1 MPGRKLLV
9 WFGVVLGVLFLCSYL
24 VWAGVSDNATSTAS
38 VVPEKIRKEF
48 IEAVKKD
55 DVEKVRK
62 LIESGKIGLNQALD
76 DVKNVPLHY
85 SAYYGALKVTQFL
98 VEKGADVNIKDV
110 GGVTP
115 LSMAAYGNHTAVARF
130 LVKNGADVN
139 IRDEDGGTPLLNA
152 AYNNNFELVKFLVE
166 HGADVNIKTVDG
178 QTPLINAAGLGNFEM
193 VKFLVEHGADVNV
206 QNKDGI
212 TPLINAV
219 FAGNVE
225 VVKFLLRHGAKI
237 KPEMKK
243 TLLIESVQR
252 GNKDMIKFVMLGLGI
267 KDVCAVYEYT
277 KKKFGKD
284 WYYCKTPISEALK
297 GKDKSLDLVKTLIRY
312 GEVEDEPLYK
322 CLCLNSS
329 DTFLND
335 ITFLWYDMRR
345 SKDEKA
351 RKSMEK
357 SLKKHVRL
365 WFTF

>member
-1 MPGRKLLV
+1 VAGMPGRKLLV

-237 KPEMKK
+237 KPEMKNLK
-243 TLLIESVQR
+243 VLIAEDEDHNYLFLEVVLKPYCSKIDRAITGKETIEKALSFDYDFILMDLKMPDTDGVEATRKLREQ
-252 GNKDMIKFVMLGLGI
+252 GL
-267 KDVCAVYEYT
+267 
-277 KKKFGKD
+277 
-284 WYYCKTPISEALK
+284 KTPIIVQTAFVSEEIK
-297 GKDKSLDLVKTLIRY
+297 MEVMKVGIDDYVVKPIRKDNLLAVINR
-312 GEVEDEPLYK
+312 VV
-322 CLCLNSS
+322 
-329 DTFLND
+329 
-335 ITFLWYDMRR
+335 
-345 SKDEKA
+345 SKYQ
-351 RKSMEK
+351 
-357 SLKKHVRL
+357 L
-365 WFTF
+365 